1 MLAHE
6 HTDVRSTV
14 SHNTCFYQD
23 FTPSDIPHQLAVSPQ
38 QVIRLLLLLILA
50 VSRRG
55 RFPLLPPRNVGF
67 AHAERWH
74 RARRSKRWPI
84 VPIAWSSG
92 SRNASRISEL
102 DITKGGLLGHRGQ
115 APENR
120 VWIPL
125 DLLLQLLSL
134 RPQQPMLCHSSL
146 VLSRRV
152 HETPKRPE
160 FLGDFHGS
168 RTSVCIPAL
177 TKCAQSQSICSSQS

>member
-6 HTDVRSTV
+6 HTNVRSTI

-23 FTPSDIPHQLAVSPQ
+23 FTPSDIPHQLAGSPQ
-38 QVIRLLLLLILA
+38 QVIRLLLLLVLA

-55 RFPLLPPRNVGF
+55 RFPLLPIVNVGF

-134 RPQQPMLCHSSL
+134 RPHQPMLCHSSL
-146 VLSRRV
+146 VLS
-152 HETPKRPE
+152 PE
-160 FLGDFHGS
+160 
-168 RTSVCIPAL
+168 AL
-177 TKCAQSQSICSSQS
+177 N